1 VAPGSSLPHPPRRWY
16 GALLGGILPVLLL
29 GFLYSALADRLDF
42 AGWALLLAAFYTA
55 ALRQGMQAGWPAPRL
70 AGALALL
77 LAAGAAAFA
86 WIERTHHEILD
97 LGYRAVLPEGVYL
110 AVATNPCGAAVAA
123 TALGA
128 AGLAL
133 LAAGPLSRRRR

>member
-1 VAPGSSLPHPPRRWY
+1 MPWY
-16 GALLGGILPVLLL
+16 AGLLAGILPALLV
-29 GFLYSALADRLDF
+29 GFLYSALADRLEF
-42 AGWALLLAAFYTA
+42 AGWGLLVAVSYTA
-55 ALRQGMQAGWPAPRL
+55 ALRQGMQAGWPARRL
-70 AGALALL
+70 AAALMLL
-77 LAAGAAAFA
+77 LAAGAGTFA
-86 WIERTHHEILD
+86 WLERLHHEVLD